1 MYLFDE
7 APPMPIP
14 QARAGKYS
22 EDHLGNYTDVSQ
34 LWLKQQE
41 YHNYIQQLV
50 IHNNEMATQVS
61 VLQEQVE
68 ELLERVTA
76 LETP

>member
-1 MYLFDE
+1 MSLFDE
-7 APPMPIP
+7 APPQPIP

-22 EDHLGNYTDVSQ
+22 EDHLGNYVDVSA

-41 YHNYIQQLV
+41 YQIYIQALVVHINDQAQL
-50 IHNNEMATQVS
+50 IE

-68 ELLERVTA
+68 DLLERVTA